1 VFSALVEA
9 RELGFLGPGPIEDQL
24 RHSLTFTRLVD
35 SPPAV
40 AVDLGSGGG
49 LPGLVL
55 ARCWPSSTWVLLDGN
70 RRRTDFL
77 SSTVIALGMGD
88 RVSVRC
94 ERAEESG
101 RVAALRGAADLVTA
115 RSFGP
120 PAVVAEC
127 AAPLLAV
134 DGVLI
139 VSEPPGGNPDRW
151 PAAPLASLGLVPDG
165 VLTSPA
171 AFQRLRLATT
181 CPDRYPRRVG
191 IPSKRPLF

>member
-1 VFSALVEA
+1 M
-9 RELGFLGPGPIEDQL
+9 GFLGPGPIDDQV
-24 RHSLTFTRLVD
+24 RHSLLFVEVADTAPVM
-35 SPPAV
+35 

-55 ARCWPSSTWVLLDGN
+55 ARAWPSSSWVLLDGN
-70 RRRTDFL
+70 KRRTEFL
-77 SSTVIALGMGD
+77 ASTVAALGMSD
-88 RVSVRC
+88 RVTVRC

-101 RVAALRGAADLVTA
+101 RVASLRGVADLVTA

-127 AAPLLAV
+127 AAPLMAV
-134 DGVLI
+134 GGLLI
-139 VSEPPGGNPDRW
+139 VSEPPGGKPDRW
-151 PAAPLASLGLVPDG
+151 PAASLSELGLVPDG

-171 AFQRLRLATT
+171 AFQRLRLLTP
-181 CPDRYPRRVG
+181 CPERYPRRVG